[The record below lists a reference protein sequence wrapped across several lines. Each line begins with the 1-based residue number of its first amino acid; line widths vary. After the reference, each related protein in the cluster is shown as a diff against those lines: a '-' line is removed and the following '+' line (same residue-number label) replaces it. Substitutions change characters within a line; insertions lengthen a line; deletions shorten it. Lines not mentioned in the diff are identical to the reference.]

1 RQGRPISGVLAKIDP
16 EEFVHPQDKEVISRP
31 DGVIPIQRIPD
42 GRTYTLT
49 VEWTSGYGVTARAV
63 VRDTPAGL
71 QSRGSI
77 TIPVDDVTITV
88 VDFDGRPVAG
98 ADIGF
103 AGQAVGKTDSQGVIV
118 IAQVPLDNTYAV
130 TVTKDGTQIGSDNIR
145 FTASRTSATLQA
157 GIYDIT
163 VLVKGAAGQPIQGA
177 LVELVRAGTTIAT
190 KATDASGTAVF
201 SKVIGA
207 DYSVKAT
214 YEQFS
219 STASVARG
227 VRSATITLDL
237 YTVLLGVP
245 MTFATFLALIIGL
258 ILLVIVIVVIVSEY
272 IRWRGRRLG
281 IYPAAPPKK

>member
-1 RQGRPISGVLAKIDP
+1 
-16 EEFVHPQDKEVISRP
+16 
-31 DGVIPIQRIPD
+31 
-42 GRTYTLT
+42 
-49 VEWTSGYGVTARAV
+49 
-63 VRDTPAGL
+63 
-71 QSRGSI
+71 
-77 TIPVDDVTITV
+77 
-88 VDFDGRPVAG
+88 
-98 ADIGF
+98 
-103 AGQAVGKTDSQGVIV
+103 
-118 IAQVPLDNTYAV
+118 
-130 TVTKDGTQIGSDNIR
+130 
-145 FTASRTSATLQA
+145 
-157 GIYDIT
+157 DIT

>member
-1 RQGRPISGVLAKIDP
+1 
-16 EEFVHPQDKEVISRP
+16 
-31 DGVIPIQRIPD
+31 
-42 GRTYTLT
+42 TYTLT

-77 TIPVDDVTITV
+77 TIPVDDISIKV
-88 VDFDGRPVAG
+88 VDFDDRPVAG

-103 AGQAVGKTDSQGVIV
+103 GGQAVGKTDSQGVV
-118 IAQVPLDNTYAV
+118 IIGQVPLDNTYAV

-177 LVELVRAGTTIAT
+177 LVELVRGGTTIARV
-190 KATDASGTAVF
+190 ATDSSGTAVF
-201 SKVIGA
+201 GKVVGA
-207 DYSVKAT
+207 DYTVRAA
-214 YEQFS
+214 YEAFS
-219 STASVARG
+219 SSANLAKGT
-227 VRSATITLDL
+227 RSTTITLDL

-258 ILLVIVIVVIVSEY
+258 ILLIIVVVVIVSEY